1 MAHVPV
7 AERRPQLV
15 KAAIELMA
23 REGASAGSTRAVA
36 AELGVAQATVH
47 YAFRSKQELQG
58 AVLVALSQSIVGE
71 VEQAAPDSAG
81 FEETL
86 TAWIHALWKAVR
98 EDRSRYVLL
107 WELTMQ
113 ALRDPYLLEI
123 VGTHNRSIDTVVT
136 QLVEDAAR
144 RSDKELKLPPEEIAR
159 FFLTGFDGIV
169 LRNLTDF
176 EERMARILLDRLVSS
191 TVALALGEPPHD
203 VADR

>member
-15 KAAIELMA
+15 KAAIELMS
-23 REGASAGSTRAVA
+23 REGAAAGSTRAVA

-58 AVLVALSQSIVGE
+58 AVLVELSQSIVRE
-71 VEQAAPDSAG
+71 VERAAQESAG

-86 TAWIHALWKAVR
+86 TVWIHALWATVK

-123 VGTHNRSIDTVVT
+123 VGTHNRSIDAVVT
-136 QLVEDAAR
+136 QLVADAAQ
-144 RSDKELKLPPEEIAR
+144 RSGQTLKLPPEEIAR
-159 FFLTGFDGIV
+159 SFLTGFDGIV
-169 LRNLTDF
+169 LRNLTDV
-176 EERMARILLDRLVSS
+176 EERMAKVLLDRLISS
-191 TVALALGEPPHD
+191 TIALALGEPPND
-203 VADR
+203 VGDR